1 MGLYPFK
8 IQNILLAL
16 SCLWLLTSPA
26 AWAAEAKLPS
36 LFRGVVVA
44 SASPGARVV
53 SVDEESIAYAGGLR
67 PGDVIMTVN
76 DAAIESIDDF
86 AGQSQRLAGKL
97 SEATVTVQRQE
108 QPVQLLISLFSQ
120 RLLEAWGERFVA
132 NLDLRFREPKA
143 GFVYWTVEAQRVMRE
158 HRTSLAIEAFATAL
172 HYQPDRLDTALLLA
186 GQWNE
191 LAQARFAEHRSG
203 QGVAALQHS
212 VNLYQ
217 RLMAKGITREQLAAV
232 KAQLQ
237 QLVTALG
244 QQMPAEPPAPS
255 PEPAV
260 EIGAPPPPTK
270 EAVRPA
276 PAAAIDK

>member
-1 MGLYPFK
+1 M
-8 IQNILLAL
+8 
-16 SCLWLLTSPA
+16 CVT
-26 AWAAEAKLPS
+26 AAEAKLPS

-53 SVDEESIAYAGGLR
+53 SVDEESLAYAGGLR

-143 GFVYWTVEAQRVMRE
+143 GYVYWTVEAQRAMRE
-158 HRTSLAIEAFATAL
+158 HRTSLAIEALATAL
-172 HYQPDRLDTALLLA
+172 HYQPDRLETALLLA

-191 LAQARFAEHRSG
+191 LAQARFARQRND

-217 RLMAKGITREQLAAV
+217 RLIAKGVTREQLV
-232 KAQLQ
+232 EIKAQLQ
-237 QLVTALG
+237 RLVTALKE
-244 QQMPAEPPAPS
+244 QVPPTESAPAP
-255 PEPAV
+255 EPTV
-260 EIGAPPPPTK
+260 EIGPPPPPTK
-270 EAVRPA
+270 EAVRSA